1 MKIICVVL
9 CLSLFLV
16 TPVFANSQPVVSNV
30 VAVQRPHT
38 ALVDVTFDLADAD
51 GDAMYVTLWY
61 SLDDGATWDNQCVT
75 VTGEVGDGVMSGTGH
90 AATWDAGADVADFYN
105 KQFRLRVYAD
115 DGSSSLWA
123 EDFEQ
128 GCPGGWTLGG
138 DWECGVPT
146 YGPSSAF
153 NGVACLGTVLGGTY
167 NNNQSWNTAIA
178 TSPLID
184 LSTASAPQLKFRVWI
199 LTEGSVYDGFNL
211 KISTDSGTS
220 FQVLNT
226 VNPPYSNTINGEP
239 AWGGDQS
246 LADWQEFTADLS
258 AYAGQ
263 TVLLR
268 LAFRSD
274 NSIVYPGVYADAF
287 EIND

>member
-1 MKIICVVL
+1 MKVNCVIL
-9 CLSLFLV
+9 GLSLFLA

-51 GDAMYVTLWY
+51 GDAMHVTLWY
-61 SLDDGATWDNQCVT
+61 SLDDGVTWGNQCVT
-75 VTGEVGDGVMSGTGH
+75 VTGDVGDGILSGTGH
-90 AATWDAGADVADFYN
+90 SATWDAGADVADFYS
-105 KQFRLRVYAD
+105 KQFSLRVYAD
-115 DGSSSLWA
+115 DGIPSLWA

-128 GCPGGWTLGG
+128 GCPGGWTLEG

-146 YGPSSAF
+146 YGPAAAF
-153 NGVACLGTVLGGTY
+153 DGVACLGTVLGGTY
-167 NNNQSWNTAIA
+167 NNNQSWETTTA

-184 LSTASAPQLKFRVWI
+184 LTTASAPQLKFRVWI

-246 LADWQEFTADLS
+246 LAGWQEFTADLS
-258 AYAGQ
+258 GYAGQ
-263 TVLLR
+263 SVLLR

-274 NSIVYPGVYADAF
+274 SSIVYPGVYADAF
-287 EIND
+287 EITD